1 MYRFKRSE
9 DGFTFV
15 EALLHL
21 LLFVVFGHLLFFI
34 LIEYHEMTAVKK
46 ARIEADW
53 ELCVTDISRYF
64 PIGSKVSVSENGL
77 AAIVKIE
84 EEDQTY
90 NIQFFNNVLWKREKD
105 GNETLLAG
113 VKSAKFSLIGNR
125 LSLKAKLEDGT
136 ERERIF
142 IVEQPSK

>member
-1 MYRFKRSE
+1 MYRFKWHE
-9 DGFTFV
+9 EGFTFV

-34 LIEYHEMTAVKK
+34 LIEYYEMTAVKK

-53 ELCVTDISRYF
+53 ELCVTDISYYF
-64 PIGSKVSVSENGL
+64 PYGSKVSVSEDGA

-84 EEDQTY
+84 EEDRTY
-90 NIQFFNNVLWKREKD
+90 NIQFLNNVLWKREKS
-105 GNETLLAG
+105 GNETLLVG
-113 VKSAKFSLIGNR
+113 VKSARFALIGNR
-125 LSLKAKLEDGT
+125 LSLKAKLEDGM